1 VDVRGTGT
9 VQAGAGAGRAGRR
22 KARTRA
28 ALLEAGRRLLAQRGP
43 ADTTIAEITAQA
55 NLGFG
60 TFYLYFQSKEELLA
74 TVVSEGMAELLQELD
89 RATAGLDDL
98 GERQRA
104 AVRAYLHFAHD
115 NGDLFQI
122 VLRAAPSW
130 ADLAQRHQQPFL
142 ERIEASLREG
152 IAAGEVRAGSVELRA
167 NMILACVR
175 WMGLWWVDHDGPT
188 PDQVADELIGFIETG
203 IRQPESP
210 PAT

>member
-1 VDVRGTGT
+1 MDVRGTGT
-9 VQAGAGAGRAGRR
+9 VQAEAGAGRAGRR

-28 ALLEAGRRLLAQRGP
+28 ALLEAGRGLLAERGP
-43 ADTTIAEITAQA
+43 ADTTIAEITARA

-74 TVVSEGMAELLQELD
+74 TVVSEGMAGLLRELD

-98 GERQRA
+98 AERQRA
-104 AVRAYLHFAHD
+104 AVRAYLRFAHD

-130 ADLAQRHQQPFL
+130 ADLVQRYQQPFL
-142 ERIEASLREG
+142 ERTEAFLREG
-152 IAAGEVRAGSVELRA
+152 MAAGEVRPGSVELRA

-175 WMGLWWVDHDGPT
+175 WMGLWWVDHDEPT

-203 IRQPESP
+203 IGQPESP
-210 PAT
+210 ATT